1 MKTLALVV
9 LAGAVVW
16 GNAAP
21 AAASQRPRATLK
33 ISVTTGDTTKA
44 VRLTC
49 DRDGGNHPSPRA
61 ACRLLRSVKGN
72 PAKLKNERAICTR
85 EYMPH
90 RVRVTGVWRGKKVAF
105 TGRFGNGCLMKAA
118 GRAVYTF

>member
-9 LAGAVVW
+9 LAGAVVL

-33 ISVTTGDTTKA
+33 ISVITGENTKT

-49 DRDGGNHPSPRA
+49 DRDGGDHPSPRA
-61 ACRLLRSVKGN
+61 ACRLLRSVKGD
-72 PAKLKNERAICTR
+72 PAKLRNERAMCTK
-85 EYMPH
+85 EYLPH
-90 RVRVTGVWRGKKVAF
+90 RVRVTGVWRGKRIAF
-105 TGRFGNGCLMKAA
+105 TGRFSNGCLMKAA
-118 GRAVYTF
+118 GRAVYTL